1 MFNTYSTSISYWL
14 FICVDGRLTS
24 PPSCCSISGK
34 IVHIETQKIGNQLS
48 LFQQVSL
55 KPTSSIF
62 CWSSLSLSLSQVKDP
77 CETSSPSST
86 LHRVFPFFCL
96 TRIFLRFCW
105 VFPFFLFNHD
115 EFLHCCWL
123 NHHLPFSHPAT
134 GRGLTTSTMP
144 TVHWAVATCGTFGGI
159 VGFVGFRTC
168 LYGGFLSHGGTPIV
182 IIHLLG
188 DILSHNIL
196 RYDTICFLL

>member
-1 MFNTYSTSISYWL
+1 MRNDPCVKVVNMVTCFPLGFSSKEQKKNICLREFWVWIKAKDPEKTWWKAPISGHLQENEQILFSSGVQWLDGVPISFVEHIPNICWYISSMFNTYSTSISYWL

-86 LHRVFPFFCL
+86 LHRVFPFF
-96 TRIFLRFCW
+96 
-105 VFPFFLFNHD
+105 LFNQD
-115 EFLHCCWL
+115 FS
-123 NHHLPFSHPAT
+123 PF
-134 GRGLTTSTMP
+134 
-144 TVHWAVATCGTFGGI
+144 
-159 VGFVGFRTC
+159 
-168 LYGGFLSHGGTPIV
+168 
-182 IIHLLG
+182 LLG
-188 DILSHNIL
+188 FPL
-196 RYDTICFLL
+196 FFV